1 MFTIKLQPTGEKHN
15 VKNYFYSLYRQ
26 STGKLLLLALLAALV
41 TGGCKKGNHDGE
53 PSHQY
58 LVSVTKI
65 GDFTKEQLNARF
77 NDKSGLGYLAALDKY
92 TISVFKIV
100 YKTKF
105 INDSTVL
112 ASGCMII
119 PQNAPAPSMISLEH
133 GDILAAENLAP
144 SYYMPGPSSA
154 TTAYNEGS
162 AEASNGFIV
171 VLPDYLGYGAS
182 KNLFHPPFHSASL
195 ATASADMIRAA
206 KEFLHD
212 IHQPWNHKLYLQGY
226 SEGGLANLSLQKY
239 IEENHLPFNV
249 KAASTGGAPSHITKI
264 AQYIFN
270 YPSDPGSVK
279 NYLAV
284 ILFYN
289 SFYPQLHRP
298 VSDYLI
304 EPYATDVQ
312 NNGLNA
318 TINASLNTI
327 LNPSFVNGIN
337 TGTDQGFLS
346 ALADND
352 VYDWKPVAPL
362 RLYHGTADITIPYF
376 NSEDAFNAMTARG
389 AANVELVSLTG
400 LDHDAAIQPYVLGSV
415 QFFKAHP

>member
-1 MFTIKLQPTGEKHN
+1 MFTIKLQSTGEEQD
-15 VKNYFYSLYRQ
+15 VKNHFFGFYP
-26 STGKLLLLALLAALV
+26 TGKLLLFSILV
-41 TGGCKKGNHDGE
+41 TLFTVGCKKGDHDCE
-53 PSHQY
+53 RCNQY

-65 GDFTKEQLNARF
+65 GDFTKEQLNDRF
-77 NDKSGLGYLAALDKY
+77 NDKSGLGYLAVLDKY
-92 TISVFKIV
+92 TISVYKIV

-105 INDSTVL
+105 INDSVVL

-119 PQNAPAPSMISLEH
+119 PQSFSAPSMISLEH
-133 GDILAAENLAP
+133 GDILNIENFAP
-144 SYYMPGPSSA
+144 SNYMPGPSSVA
-154 TTAYNEGS
+154 TAYNEGS
-162 AEASNGFIV
+162 AEASDGFIV

-212 IHQPWNHKLYLQGY
+212 IHQPWNNKLYLQGY

-318 TINASLNTI
+318 TINTSLNAI
-327 LNPSFVNGIN
+327 LNPVFVNGIN
-337 TGTDQGFLS
+337 TATDTGFLS

-376 NSEDAFNAMTARG
+376 NSEDAYNAMTARG
-389 AANVELVSLTG
+389 AANVELVPLTG
-400 LDHDAAIQPYVLGSV
+400 LDHDASIQPYVSGSV
-415 QFFKAHP
+415 EFFKAHP

>member
-1 MFTIKLQPTGEKHN
+1 MFTTKLQRTAEKQN
-15 VKNYFYSLYRQ
+15 VKKCLYSLYRQ
-26 STGKLLLLALLAALV
+26 SSPRPILLALLIICFA
-41 TGGCKKGNHDGE
+41 GGCKKGDHDCE
-53 PSHQY
+53 SCNQY

-65 GDFTKEQLNARF
+65 GEFTKEQLNERF
-77 NDKSGLGYLAALDKY
+77 NDKTPLAYLAAFDKHN
-92 TISVFKIV
+92 ISVYKIV

-112 ASGCMII
+112 ASGCIII
-119 PQNAPAPSMISLEH
+119 PKDAPNASMISMEH
-133 GDILAAENLAP
+133 GDILTADSLAP
-144 SYYMPGPSSA
+144 SYYMPSPSTA
-154 TTAYNEGS
+154 ATAYHEGS
-162 AEASNGFIV
+162 AEASDGYIT

-182 KNLFHPPFHSASL
+182 NNLFHPPFHRASL
-195 ATASADMIRAA
+195 ATSCADMIRAA
-206 KEFLHD
+206 KEFLRD
-212 IHQPWNHKLYLQGY
+212 IHQPWDNKLYLQGY

-239 IEENHLPFNV
+239 IEDNHLPFDV
-249 KAASTGGAPSHITKI
+249 KAAGTGGAPSEITKI

-327 LNPSFVNGIN
+327 LNPVFVNGIN
-337 TGTDQGFLS
+337 TATDQGFLS

-352 VYDWKPVAPL
+352 VFDWKPVAPL
-362 RLYHGTADITIPYF
+362 RLYHGTADITIPFF
-376 NSEDAFNAMTARG
+376 NSQDAYDAMTARG
-389 AANVELVSLTG
+389 AIDVELVPLTG
-400 LDHDAAIQPYVLGSV
+400 LDHDAAIEPYVLGSV
-415 QFFKAHP
+415 PFFKAHP

>member
-1 MFTIKLQPTGEKHN
+1 MFTTKLQPTAEN
-15 VKNYFYSLYRQ
+15 QNAKNYFYSLYTQ
-26 STGKLLLLALLAALV
+26 STGKLMLLALLITLV
-41 TGGCKKGNHDGE
+41 TSGCKKGDHDGE
-53 PSHQY
+53 SSDQY
-58 LVSVTKI
+58 LVSATKI
-65 GDFTKEQLNARF
+65 GDFTKEQLDARF
-77 NDKSGLGYLAALDKY
+77 NDKTSVGYLAALDKY
-92 TISVFKIV
+92 AISVYKIV

-105 INDSTVL
+105 INDSIVE
-112 ASGCMII
+112 ASGCIII

-133 GDILAAENLAP
+133 GDILNFETLAP

-162 AEASNGFIV
+162 AEASAGFIT

-206 KEFLHD
+206 KEYLHD
-212 IHQPWNHKLYLQGY
+212 IHQPWNEKLYLQGY

-239 IEENHLPFNV
+239 IEENHLPFNL
-249 KAASTGGAPSHITKI
+249 KAASTGGAPAHITKI

-318 TINASLNTI
+318 TINVSLNTI
-327 LNPSFVNGIN
+327 LNPVFVNGIN
-337 TGTDQGFLS
+337 TGTDQAFLS
-346 ALADND
+346 ALAQND
-352 VYDWKPVAPL
+352 VFDWKPVAPL

-376 NSEDAFNAMTARG
+376 NSEDAYNAMVARG
-389 AANVELVSLTG
+389 AVNVELVPLSG

-415 QFFKAHP
+415 EFFKAHP

>member
-1 MFTIKLQPTGEKHN
+1 MFTIKLQTTADKQN
-15 VKNYFYSLYRQ
+15 LKKRSYNLYKLA
-26 STGKLLLLALLAALV
+26 TGKLLILAFLIILF
-41 TGGCKKGNHDGE
+41 TGGCKKENHE
-53 PSHQY
+53 CESCNQY

-77 NDKSGLGYLAALDKY
+77 SDKTPLAYLAAFDKHN
-92 TISVFKIV
+92 ISVFKIV

-112 ASGCMII
+112 ASGCIII
-119 PQNAPAPSMISLEH
+119 PHEAPGASMISMEH
-133 GDILAAENLAP
+133 GDILTADSLAP
-144 SYYMPGPSSA
+144 SYYMPSPSTA
-154 TTAYNEGS
+154 ATAYHEGS
-162 AEASNGFIV
+162 AEASDGYIT

-182 KNLFHPPFHSASL
+182 NNLFHPPFHRASL
-195 ATASADMIRAA
+195 ASSCADMIRAA
-206 KEFLHD
+206 KEFLRD
-212 IHQPWNHKLYLQGY
+212 IHQPWDNKLYLQGY

-239 IEENHLPFNV
+239 IEDNHLPFDV
-249 KAASTGGAPSHITKI
+249 KAASTGGAPSEITKI

-298 VSDYLI
+298 VSDYLV

-312 NNGLNA
+312 SNGLNA
-318 TINASLNTI
+318 TINTSLNNI

-337 TGTDQGFLS
+337 TGTDQDFLS

-362 RLYHGTADITIPYF
+362 QLYHGTADITIPYF
-376 NSEDAFNAMTARG
+376 NSQDAYNAMVARG
-389 AANVELVSLTG
+389 ATNVELITLTG
-400 LDHDAAIQPYVLGSV
+400 LDHDGAIQPYVLGSV
-415 QFFKAHP
+415 PFFKAHP

>member
-1 MFTIKLQPTGEKHN
+1 MITRKLQPTNEKQN
-15 VKNYFYSLYRQ
+15 AKNPFYSLYKQ
-26 STGKLLLLALLAALV
+26 SAGKLLLVALLITLV
-41 TGGCKKGNHDGE
+41 TGGCKKGDHDCE
-53 PSHQY
+53 YCNQY

-92 TISVFKIV
+92 SISVYKIV

-105 INDSTVL
+105 INDSIVE
-112 ASGCMII
+112 ASGCII
-119 PQNAPAPSMISLEH
+119 VPQNAPAPSMISMEH
-133 GDILAAENLAP
+133 GDILTADNLAP

-162 AEASNGFIV
+162 AEASDGFIT

-182 KNLFHPPFHSASL
+182 NNLFHPPFHSASL
-195 ATASADMIRAA
+195 ATCCADMIRAA

-212 IHQPWNHKLYLQGY
+212 IHQPWNNKLYLQGY

-239 IEENHLPFNV
+239 MEDNHLPFNV

-289 SFYPQLHRP
+289 SFYPQLHRA

-318 TINASLNTI
+318 TINTSLNTI

-346 ALADND
+346 ALANND

-362 RLYHGTADITIPYF
+362 RLYHGTDDITIPYF
-376 NSEDAFNAMTARG
+376 NSEDAYNAMTARG
-389 AANVELVSLTG
+389 AANVELVTLTG
-400 LDHDAAIQPYVLGSV
+400 LDHDAAIEPYVLGSV
-415 QFFKAHP
+415 EFFKAHP

>member
-1 MFTIKLQPTGEKHN
+1 MFTTKLHPIAEKQN
-15 VKNYFYSLYRQ
+15 ANNRSLN
-26 STGKLLLLALLAALV
+26 STSKGKLLLLALLVTLG
-41 TGGCKKGNHDGE
+41 TGGCKKGDHDCE
-53 PSHQY
+53 HCNQY
-58 LVSVTKI
+58 LVSATKI
-65 GDFTKEQLNARF
+65 GDFTKEQLNSRF
-77 NDKSGLGYLAALDKY
+77 NDKTGPAYLAALDKY
-92 TISVFKIV
+92 TISVYKIE
-100 YKTKF
+100 YKTRF

-112 ASGCMII
+112 ASGCIII
-119 PQNAPAPSMISLEH
+119 PQNAPAPPMISLEH
-133 GDILAAENLAP
+133 GDILNIESLAP
-144 SYYMPGPSSA
+144 SNYMPGPSSVA
-154 TTAYNEGS
+154 TAYNEGS
-162 AEASNGFIV
+162 AEASDGFIV

-195 ATASADMIRAA
+195 ATCSSDMIRAA
-206 KEFLHD
+206 KEFLQD
-212 IHQPWNHKLYLQGY
+212 IHQPWNNKLYLQGY

-239 IEENHLPFNV
+239 IEQNHLPFNV
-249 KAASTGGAPSHITKI
+249 KAAGTGGAPSHITKI

-318 TINASLNTI
+318 TINTGLNTI
-327 LNPSFVNGIN
+327 LNPLFVNGIN
-337 TGTDQGFLS
+337 TGSDVGFLS

-376 NSEDAFNAMTARG
+376 NSEDAYNAMTARG
-389 AANVELVSLTG
+389 ANNVELLPLAG

-415 QFFKAHP
+415 QFFKDNP